1 MTMDWNKLRTFYHV
15 ASVGSFSKAA
25 ESLNI
30 TQSAL
35 SRQVLDLEYSLKKTL
50 FFRRPRGLE
59 LTKEGEIL
67 YETARKV
74 YAEIETG
81 ETNLYEEETVPKGL
95 LKICTTPEIAT
106 YWLGTY
112 LPDFLNMYPDIR
124 VAVISAAQPNDYMLS
139 KADISLVTRK
149 TTSPDFIQKSTIKV
163 HLKLFASPEYIAKY
177 GTPKD
182 LKDLDNHRL
191 LTYGDYINHP
201 YENINWILN
210 AGAPAGQIREPYLQ
224 VNSMQGLQMMAEA
237 GYGIISLSE
246 ENPSLSKSNL
256 VPILPEING
265 PSIETFLIYPMQLKN
280 SKRVQA
286 YRDYMEGLLK
296 KFEEKLKK

>member
-1 MTMDWNKLRTFYHV
+1 MDWNKLRTFYHV

-67 YETARKV
+67 FETARKV
-74 YAEIETG
+74 FAEIEAG
-81 ETNLYEEETVPKGL
+81 ENKLFEEETIPKGL
-95 LKICTTPEIAT
+95 LKLCTTPDIAT
-106 YWLGTY
+106 YWLSTY
-112 LPDFLNMYPDIR
+112 LPGFLNLYPDIR
-124 VAVISAAQPNDYMLS
+124 VAVISSAQPNDYLLS
-139 KADISLVTRK
+139 KADISLITRK
-149 TTSPDFIQKSTIKV
+149 TISPDFIQKSMMKV
-163 HLKLFASPEYIAKY
+163 NLKLYASPEYIKKH
-177 GTPKD
+177 GTPKN
-182 LKDLDNHRL
+182 LKDLDNHQL

-210 AGAPAGQIREPYLQ
+210 AGSNAGEIREPYLQ
-224 VNSMQGLQMMAEA
+224 VNSMQGLQLMAES
-237 GYGIISLSE
+237 GFGIISLSR
-246 ENPSLSKSNL
+246 ENPSLKTSNL
-256 VPILPEING
+256 VPILPEIDG
-265 PSIETFLIYPMQLKN
+265 PEIETFLIYPMQLKN

-286 YRDYMEGLLK
+286 FRAYMEEIHKSFGNK
-296 KFEEKLKK
+296 K

>member
-1 MTMDWNKLRTFYHV
+1 MDWNKLRTFYHV

-67 YETARKV
+67 YSTARKV
-74 YAEIETG
+74 YAEIEAG
-81 ETNLYEEETVPKGL
+81 ETNLYEEETIPKGL

-106 YWLGTY
+106 FWLSSY
-112 LPDFLNMYPDIR
+112 LPGFLSRYPDIR
-124 VAVISAAQPNDYMLS
+124 VAVISSAQPTDYLLS
-139 KADISLVTRK
+139 KADISLITRK
-149 TTSPDFIQKSTIKV
+149 TQSPDFIQKSMIKV
-163 HLKLFASPEYIAKY
+163 KLKLYASPEYIKKH
-177 GTPKD
+177 GSPKD
-182 LKDLDNHRL
+182 LKDLDKHQL

-210 AGAPAGQIREPYLQ
+210 AGASSGQVREPYLQ
-224 VNSMQGLQMMAEA
+224 INSMHGLQLMAEA
-237 GYGIISLSE
+237 GFGIISLSP
-246 ENPSLSKSNL
+246 ENPSLKISNL
-256 VPILPEING
+256 VQILPDAEG
-265 PSIETFLIYPMQLKN
+265 PDIETFLVYPMQLKN

-286 YRDYMEGLLK
+286 FREYMDELNKQFQVG
-296 KFEEKLKK
+296 

>member
-1 MTMDWNKLRTFYHV
+1 MDWNKLRTFYHV

-67 YETARKV
+67 YSTARKV
-74 YAEIETG
+74 YAEIEAG
-81 ETNLYEEETVPKGL
+81 ETNLYEEETIPKGL

-106 YWLGTY
+106 FWLSSY
-112 LPDFLNMYPDIR
+112 LPGFLSRYPDIR
-124 VAVISAAQPNDYMLS
+124 VAVISSAQPTDYLLS
-139 KADISLVTRK
+139 KADISLITRK
-149 TTSPDFIQKSTIKV
+149 TQSPDFIQKSMIKV
-163 HLKLFASPEYIAKY
+163 KLKLYASPEYIQKH
-177 GTPKD
+177 GSPKD
-182 LKDLDNHRL
+182 LKDLDKHQL

-210 AGAPAGQIREPYLQ
+210 AGASSGQVREPYLQ
-224 VNSMQGLQMMAEA
+224 INSMHGLQLMAEA
-237 GYGIISLSE
+237 GFGIISLSP
-246 ENPSLSKSNL
+246 ENPSLKISNL
-256 VPILPEING
+256 VQILPDAEG
-265 PSIETFLIYPMQLKN
+265 PDIETFLVYPMQLKN

-286 YRDYMEGLLK
+286 FREYMDELNKQFQVG
-296 KFEEKLKK
+296 

>member
-1 MTMDWNKLRTFYHV
+1 MDWNKLRTFYHV

-67 YETARKV
+67 FETARKV
-74 YAEIETG
+74 CAEIEAG
-81 ETNLYEEETVPKGL
+81 ENNLFEEETVPKGL
-95 LKICTTPEIAT
+95 LKLCTTPDIAT
-106 YWLGTY
+106 YWLSTY
-112 LPDFLNMYPDIR
+112 LPGFLKLYPEIR
-124 VAVISAAQPNDYMLS
+124 VAVISSAQPNDYLLS
-139 KADISLVTRK
+139 KADMSLITRK
-149 TTSPDFIQKSTIKV
+149 TISPDFIQKSMMKV
-163 HLKLFASPEYIAKY
+163 NLKLYASPEYIEKY
-177 GTPKD
+177 GSPKD
-182 LKDLDNHRL
+182 LKDLDNHQL

-210 AGAPAGQIREPYLQ
+210 AGCNAGEIREPYLQ
-224 VNSMQGLQMMAEA
+224 INSMQGLQLMAES
-237 GYGIISLSE
+237 GFGIISLSK
-246 ENPSLSKSNL
+246 ENPSLKTANL
-256 VPILPEING
+256 VPVLPEIDG
-265 PSIETFLIYPMQLKN
+265 PEIETFLIYPMQLKN

-286 YRDYMEGLLK
+286 FRAYMEEIHKNFGNK
-296 KFEEKLKK
+296 K